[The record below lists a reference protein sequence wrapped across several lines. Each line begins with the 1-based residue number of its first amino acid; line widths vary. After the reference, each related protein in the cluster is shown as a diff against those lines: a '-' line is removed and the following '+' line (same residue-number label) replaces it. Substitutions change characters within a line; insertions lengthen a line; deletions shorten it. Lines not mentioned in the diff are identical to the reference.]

1 MDKGKQVITV
11 SVTAYNS
18 SRYIL
23 ETLES
28 IKNQTYP
35 NIILQIADDFS
46 TDDTVEVCRKWIEL
60 NKERF
65 VDTRIIVPE
74 KNTGVSA
81 NCNRAW
87 NTCNTEWFK
96 GIAGDDLLL
105 PNCLENNMQYVE
117 NNPDAVFVFSKVQ
130 PFGVSQKQNKVIG
143 DLFDY
148 SLFELSISDQ
158 LEHIMTK
165 GNFIPASTAFV
176 NITKIRKLGIS
187 HDERI
192 PLLEDMPKW
201 INVLRKNIKLHF
213 FNQTTVRYRIHESSI
228 STQRIHSPH
237 FRRSLQLFWY
247 YYIFDEI
254 YKTDPE
260 KAVNMAVD
268 KYIGIY
274 EFEYNIRTNKLY
286 DAYNRIKPFLTF
298 PKKIRL
304 FAM

>member
-1 MDKGKQVITV
+1 MDNEKQVITV

-60 NKERF
+60 NKARF

-87 NTCNTEWFK
+87 NACNTEWFK

-105 PNCLENNMQYVE
+105 PNCLEDNMQYVK
-117 NNPDAVFVFSKVQ
+117 NNPDAVFVFRKVQ
-130 PFGVSQKQNKVIG
+130 PFGLSQKQNDVIG
-143 DLFDY
+143 RLFDY
-148 SLFELSISDQ
+148 NLFELSISDQ

-176 NITKIRKLGIS
+176 NIMKIRDLGIS

-213 FNQTTVRYRIHESSI
+213 FNQTTVKYRIHESSI

>member
-1 MDKGKQVITV
+1 MDNEKQVITV

-60 NKERF
+60 NKARF

-87 NTCNTEWFK
+87 NACNTEWFK

-130 PFGVSQKQNKVIG
+130 PIGVSQKQNKVIG

-148 SLFELSISDQ
+148 TLFELSISEQ

-213 FNQTTVRYRIHESSI
+213 FNQTTVKYRIHESSI